1 MMVPD
6 VGERIFHIVPPRECP
21 ALKGVM
27 VIPWHFPKSDE
38 VSLSL
43 EPSQWRAY
51 LEGGL
56 VASNEAC

>member
-21 ALKGVM
+21 ALNGVM
-27 VIPWHFPKSDE
+27 VIPWHFPKSDK

-43 EPSQWRAY
+43 HHHSAKHTLKVGW
-51 LEGGL
+51 L
-56 VASNEAC
+56 

>member
-21 ALKGVM
+21 ALNGVM
-27 VIPWHFPKSDE
+27 VIPWHFPKSDK
-38 VSLSL
+38 VSPSL
-43 EPSQWRAY
+43 APPQCRAH

-56 VASNEAC
+56 AVNNEAC